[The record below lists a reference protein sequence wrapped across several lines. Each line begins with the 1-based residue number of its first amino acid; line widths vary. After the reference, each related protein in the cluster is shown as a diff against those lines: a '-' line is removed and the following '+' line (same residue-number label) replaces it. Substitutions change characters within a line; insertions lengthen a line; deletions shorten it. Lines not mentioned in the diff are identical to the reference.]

1 MAAGKAGGITIVIKS
16 KDSTIIVAASKPRD
30 IFKKTKIKGLNLLV

>member
-30 IFKKTKIKGLNLLV
+30 IYKKKQKLKD